1 MVREDVLAEEKIGS
15 LANDIQHIRADQN
28 AMRAAIERMSEAVT
42 RLALIEERQS
52 SASHAIERIIGMLSK
67 LEERVRNLEISEPFQ
82 QKSSEWI
89 DKALWAALTG
99 AIAFIIGKGL

>member
-1 MVREDVLAEEKIGS
+1 MVNEVMSVQERLELLAS
-15 LANDIQHIRADQN
+15 DIHHIRSDQN
-28 AMRAAIERMSEAVT
+28 SMRSAIERMSEAVA

-52 SASHAIERIIGMLSK
+52 SASHAIERIIGMLTK
-67 LEERVRNLEISEPFQ
+67 LDERVRQLEIAEPLQ
-82 QKSSEWI
+82 QKSSEWV